1 VNIERNLRVDFFM
14 RFLLLLLFAAAAFAQ
29 LPPPT
34 NAPIT
39 GARQPALSPDGKRLA
54 FVYRGDIW
62 TCDAAGGRAIP
73 ITSHLEMDAYP
84 VFSPDGNWLAFSSKR
99 NGNWDVFVIP
109 ADGGSARQLTWH
121 SGTDIPYGWRPD
133 GKFLLFASKRDTP
146 NYSLYALDVN
156 TGRDRLLAEDY
167 ATINSPNYT
176 PDGKQVIYGRYG
188 FPWTRPRYAG
198 SAAAQIWLL
207 DAASGE
213 RRAVTTN
220 EFQHLWP
227 RATPDGKVV
236 TVTVAELTPSSS
248 RLGETVS
255 PIADNPRRTPNL
267 WLYDTNGNA
276 KQLTVFTGGAVRW
289 PSVATKS
296 GDIAFE
302 YGPDLYVLRKAGGEP
317 RKLTLFAAADE
328 KQTTKRREKLNT
340 GAQEA
345 EPSADGKT
353 FAFGLHGEI
362 WTVAVEKPKGIAAK
376 SAEYATRLTDWAG
389 EDSDF
394 SWSKDGKKI
403 YFTSDREFYTRIYEL
418 DVKSRKVTPLWKRNS
433 DVERLKISPDGSTLG
448 FWVTGPDGGL
458 YTMTLSNKEVKK
470 LVSVPGPQWR
480 GQGGGDYEWSPDMRW
495 ICYAHRG
502 ESKAWNL
509 WIIAANGV
517 GEPRNVT
524 RLYAHHGQP
533 AWSPDGKYLFF
544 QSNRDGN
551 GLYVLPLT
559 REEVRVADTD
569 LKFVK
574 PTNAVTV
581 KIEFED
587 IHRRIR
593 KVISQTPQS
602 ALTVTAEGVIV
613 FVSDGDICS
622 VGYDGKD
629 FKRVTSGGGKS
640 QVRVSKDGKKVFFV
654 SNGELFMTKLD
665 GGKEEK
671 VTFTAEW
678 ERNIRAE
685 RQAAFTQ
692 FWRSYERGFYDS
704 NFHGRDWAKIRSRYE
719 PLIDAVETNDEFA
732 SLLGM
737 MIGELETSHAEV
749 TAGTNKEAILSPTT
763 PHLGF
768 TIDYTYDG
776 PGIKVKNVPHA
787 APGWYEK
794 TRISPDDLVLA
805 INGQDVLANEELYR
819 IINDKQDREF
829 ELLVGTSTNRAE
841 ARTVKY
847 KALTSDEWA
856 QLNYQNRIENMRDY
870 VEKKSGGKVGYL
882 HIASMGAQNQTQFER
897 EAYEYIVGKESMII
911 DVRFNNGGNIADTL
925 VEWLQRKPHGWVRP
939 RDGVREPV
947 PFHAWDRKMV
957 VLQNEHSYSN
967 AEIFPDAMRAR
978 GLAQLIGRATPGYV
992 IWTDALSLV
1001 DGTKARMPMTGAYRL
1016 DGTPMEN
1023 MGEKPDIEVPLSPD
1037 DYLNDRDP
1045 QVDKAIEVLAG
1056 AVTQQ

>member
-1 VNIERNLRVDFFM
+1 M
-14 RFLLLLLFAAAAFAQ
+14 RLNLLLLPLAIALPGWAQ
-29 LPPPT
+29 LPLPT
-34 NAPIT
+34 NAPIV

-62 TCDAAGGRAIP
+62 TCDSKGGRAIP
-73 ITSHLEMDAYP
+73 ITSHVETDAYP
-84 VFSPDGNWLAFSSKR
+84 LFSPDGNWIAFSSKR
-99 NGNWDVFVIP
+99 SGNWDIYVIP
-109 ADGGSARQLTWH
+109 ADGGSAQQLTWH
-121 SGTDIPYGWRPD
+121 SGTEVPYGWSPD
-133 GKFLLFASKRDTP
+133 GKYLLFSTKRDTP
-146 NYSLYALDVN
+146 NYSLFAIDVR

-167 ATINSPNYT
+167 APINNPNYS
-176 PDGKQVIYGRYG
+176 PDGHQIVYARYG

-198 SAAAQIWLL
+198 SAAAEIWLM
-207 DAASGE
+207 DAASGD
-213 RRAVTTN
+213 RRAITTN
-220 EFQHLWP
+220 QFQHLWP
-227 RATPDGKVV
+227 RFMPDGKILAV
-236 TVTVAELTPSSS
+236 TVEEQTPSSS
-248 RLGETVS
+248 RLGEVVS
-255 PIADNPRRTPNL
+255 PISDNPRRTPNL
-267 WLYDTNGNA
+267 WLFDTDSDP
-276 KQLTVFTGGAVRW
+276 KQLTAFVGGAVRW
-289 PSVATKS
+289 PAVAAGS

-302 YGPDLYVLRKAGGEP
+302 YGADIYLLRHGNSEP
-317 RKLTLFAAADE
+317 KKLKLLAAADE
-328 KQTTKRREKLNT
+328 KQTTKRREKLSSGVT
-340 GAQEA
+340 EA
-345 EPSADGKT
+345 EPSPDGKT
-353 FAFGLHGEI
+353 MAFGLHNDI

-389 EDSDF
+389 DDSDF
-394 SWSKDGKKI
+394 LWSKDGKTL
-403 YFTSDREFYTRIYEL
+403 YFTSDREFYTRIYEM
-418 DVKSRKVTPLWKRNS
+418 DVKSRKVTPLWQRNS
-433 DVERLKISPDGSTLG
+433 DVERLRVSPDGKMLG

-458 YTMTLSNKEVKK
+458 YTMTLSNKEMKK

-509 WIIAANGV
+509 WIVPSDGSA
-517 GEPRNVT
+517 EPRNVT

-559 REEVRVADTD
+559 GEEVRVSDTD

-574 PTNAVTV
+574 PTNAVAV

-593 KVISQTPQS
+593 KVGSQTPQADLS
-602 ALTVTAEGVIV
+602 VTAEGQIV
-613 FVSDGDICS
+613 FISDGDIWS
-622 VGYDGKD
+622 VSYDGKET
-629 FKRVTSGGGKS
+629 KRLTSGGNKS
-640 QVRVSKDGKKVFFV
+640 QLRVSKDGKKAFFV
-654 SNGELFMTKLD
+654 NNGELFSMKLD

-671 VTFTAEW
+671 ITFTAEW
-678 ERNIRAE
+678 ERDIRAE

-692 FWRSYERGFYDS
+692 FWRSYERGFYDA

-719 PLIDAVETNDEFA
+719 PLLDSVETNDEFA
-732 SLLGM
+732 SLLNS

-749 TAGTNKEAILSPTT
+749 TAGANKDAVASPST

-768 TIDYTYDG
+768 TFDYAYGG
-776 PGIKVKNVPHA
+776 PGLKVKDVPHGV
-787 APGWYEK
+787 PGWYAK
-794 TRISPDDLVLA
+794 TRIRPGEIVLA
-805 INGQDVLANEELYR
+805 INGQNVSANEELYR
-819 IINDKQDREF
+819 LVNDRLDREF
-829 ELLVGTSTNRAE
+829 EFLVSTNGSKDG

-847 KALTSDEWA
+847 KVLTPDDWN
-856 QLNYQNRIENMRDY
+856 QLCYQNRVDRLRDY
-870 VEKKSGGKVGYL
+870 VDKKSGGKIGYL
-882 HIASMGAQNQTQFER
+882 HIASMGAQNQAQFER
-897 EAYEYIVGKESMII
+897 EAYEYIVGKDAMII

-947 PFHAWDRKMV
+947 PFHAWDRKLV

-978 GLAQLIGRATPGYV
+978 GLAQLIGRPTPGYV
-992 IWTDALSLV
+992 IWTDSLSLV
-1001 DGTKARMPMTGAYRL
+1001 DGTRARMPMTGAYRL

-1023 MGEKPDIEVPLSPD
+1023 MGEQPDIEVPLSPD

-1045 QVDKAIEVLAG
+1045 QIDKAIEVLTNG
-1056 AVTQQ
+1056 SIVQQ

>member
-1 VNIERNLRVDFFM
+1 M
-14 RFLLLLLFAAAAFAQ
+14 RFKLLLLAPAVALTLHAQ

-34 NAPIT
+34 NAPII
-39 GARQPALSPDGKRLA
+39 GARQPALAPDGKRLA

-62 TCDAAGGRAIP
+62 TCDAAGGRATP

-84 VFSPDGNWLAFSSKR
+84 LFSPDGNWIAFSSKR
-99 NGNWDVFVIP
+99 NGNWDIHVIP
-109 ADGGSARQLTWH
+109 ADGGGARQLTWH
-121 SGTDIPYGWRPD
+121 SGTEVPYGWSPD
-133 GKFLLFASKRDTP
+133 GKYLLFSSKRDTP

-156 TGRDRLLAEDY
+156 SGRDRLLTEDY
-167 ATINSPNYT
+167 AAINNPNYS
-176 PDGKQVIYGRYG
+176 PDGQQVVFARYG
-188 FPWTRPRYAG
+188 FPWMRPRYTG

-207 DAASGE
+207 NAQSGE
-213 RRAVTTN
+213 RHPLTTN

-227 RATPDGKVV
+227 RFTPDGKIL
-236 TVTVAELTPSSS
+236 TVTVQERTPSTSK
-248 RLGETVS
+248 LGEIVS
-255 PIADNPRRTPNL
+255 PLADNSRRTPNL
-267 WLYDTNGNA
+267 WLFDTNGNG
-276 KQLTVFTGGAVRW
+276 KPLTIFTGGAVRW
-289 PSVATKS
+289 PTVALKS

-302 YGPDLYVLRKAGGEP
+302 YGPDLYTLRKGKGEP
-317 RKLTLFAAADE
+317 KKLKLFAAADE
-328 KQTTKRREKLNT
+328 KQTTRRREKVGSGT
-340 GAQEA
+340 SEA
-345 EPSADGKT
+345 ELSPDGKT
-353 FAFGLHGEI
+353 IAFGLHGDI
-362 WTVAVEKPKGIAAK
+362 WTIGVEKPKGIAARA
-376 SAEYATRLTDWAG
+376 AEYATRLTDWAG
-389 EDSDF
+389 EDADF
-394 SWSKDGKKI
+394 SWSKDGKKL
-403 YFTSDREFYTRIYEL
+403 YFTSDREFYTRIYEM
-418 DVKSRKVTPLWKRNS
+418 DVKSQKVTLLWKRNS
-433 DVERLKISPDGSTLG
+433 DVERLKISPDGTTLG
-448 FWVTGPDGGL
+448 FWVTGHDGGL
-458 YTMTLSNKEVKK
+458 YTMTISNREVNK

-509 WIIAANGV
+509 WIVPANGA

-559 REEVRVADTD
+559 REDVRASDTD

-574 PTNAVTV
+574 PTNAITV

-593 KVISQTPQS
+593 KVVSQTPQS
-602 ALTVTAEGVIV
+602 DLMVTAEGLIV
-613 FVSDGDICS
+613 FVSDGEVWS
-622 VGYDGKD
+622 VSYDGKET
-629 FKRVTSGGGKS
+629 KKVTSGGGKS
-640 QVRVSKDGKKVFFV
+640 QLRVSKDGKKASFI
-654 SNGELFMTKLD
+654 SNGELYTMTPS

-692 FWRSYERGFYDS
+692 FWRSYQRGFYDA
-704 NFHGRDWAKIRSRYE
+704 NFHGRDWEKIRSRYE
-719 PLIDAVETNDEFA
+719 PLLDAVETNDEFA
-732 SLLGM
+732 GLLGM

-749 TAGTNKEAILSPTT
+749 TAGSNKETVPSPTT

-768 TIDYTYDG
+768 TFDYSYAG
-776 PGIKVKNVPHA
+776 PGIKVKDVPHGV
-787 APGWYEK
+787 PGWYNK
-794 TRISPDDLVLA
+794 TLIEPGQIVLA
-805 INGQDVLANEELYR
+805 INGQDVSVNEELYKL
-819 IINDKQDREF
+819 INDKQDREF
-829 ELLVGTSTNRAE
+829 EFLVGASIEKTN

-847 KALTSDEWA
+847 KALTQDEWT
-856 QLNYQNRIENMRDY
+856 QLSYQNRVERTRDY
-870 VEKKSGGKVGYL
+870 VDERSGGKIGYL
-882 HIASMGAQNQTQFER
+882 HIASMGAANQTQFER
-897 EAYEYIVGKESMII
+897 EAYEYIVGKEAMII

-925 VEWLQRKPHGWVRP
+925 VEWLQRRPHGWLRP
-939 RDGVREPV
+939 RDGVKEPV

-967 AEIFPDAMRAR
+967 AEIFPNAMRAR
-978 GLAQLIGRATPGYV
+978 GLAQLIGVATPGYV
-992 IWTDALSLV
+992 IWTDSLSLV

-1023 MGEKPDIEVPLSPD
+1023 NGEKPDIEVRLSPD

-1045 QVDKAIEVLAG
+1045 QIDKALEVLRNG
-1056 AVTQQ
+1056 SLVQQ

>member
-1 VNIERNLRVDFFM
+1 MSLRVFF
-14 RFLLLLLFAAAAFAQ
+14 LICTAVVIAHAQ

-34 NAPIT
+34 NAPIV
-39 GARQPALSPDGKRLA
+39 GARQPALSADGERLA

-62 TCDAAGGRAIP
+62 ICGASGGRAIP
-73 ITSHLEMDAYP
+73 ITSHLETDAYP
-84 VFSPDGNWLAFSSKR
+84 LFSPDGNWIAFASKR
-99 NGNWDVFVIP
+99 NGNWDIYVIP

-121 SGTDIPYGWRPD
+121 SGTEIPYGWSPD
-133 GKFLLFASKRDTP
+133 GKYLLFSSKRDTP
-146 NYSLYALDVN
+146 NYSLFTLDVN
-156 TGRDRLLAEDY
+156 TGRDELLVEDY
-167 ATINSPNYT
+167 AAINNPNYSPN
-176 PDGKQVIYGRYG
+176 GQQVVYGRYG
-188 FPWTRPRYAG
+188 FPWTRPRYTG
-198 SAAAQIWLL
+198 SAAAEIWLL
-207 DAASGE
+207 DPKSGE
-213 RRAVTTN
+213 RHALTTN

-227 RATPDGKVV
+227 RYTPDGKILAVSV
-236 TVTVAELTPSSS
+236 EEKTPSSS

-255 PIADNPRRTPNL
+255 PISDNPRRTPNL
-267 WLYDTNGNA
+267 WLFDTNGGT

-289 PSVATKS
+289 PTVASKS

-302 YGPDLYVLRKAGGEP
+302 YGPDVYIMRKGTGEP
-317 RKLTLFAAADE
+317 HKLKLFAAADE
-328 KQTTKRREKLNT
+328 KQTTKRREKSTT
-340 GAQEA
+340 GVAEA
-345 EPSADGKT
+345 EPSPDGKT
-353 FAFGLHGEI
+353 FAFGLLNEI
-362 WTVAVEKPKGIAAK
+362 WTVSIDKPKGIAAK

-394 SWSKDGKKI
+394 SWSKDGKTL
-403 YFTSDREFYTRIYEL
+403 YFTSDREFYNRIYEL
-418 DVKSRKVTPLWKRNS
+418 DVKSRKVTPLWKHSS
-433 DVERLKISPDGSTLG
+433 DVERLRVSPDGKQLG

-470 LVSVPGPQWR
+470 IVSVPGPQWR
-480 GQGGGDYEWSPDMRW
+480 GQGGGDYTWSPDMQW

-509 WIIAANGV
+509 WVVAANGE

-544 QSNRDGN
+544 QSNRDAN

-559 REEVRVADTD
+559 REDVRAADTD

-593 KVISQTPQS
+593 KVVSQTPQ
-602 ALTVTAEGVIV
+602 ADLTVTGEGQIV
-613 FVSDGDICS
+613 FVSDGDIWS
-622 VGYDGKD
+622 VSYDGKET
-629 FKRVTSGGGKS
+629 KRLSTGGNKS
-640 QVRVSKDGKKVFFV
+640 QLRVSKDGKKAFFV
-654 SNGELFMTKLD
+654 GNGELFTMKLD

-671 VTFTAEW
+671 VTFIAEW

-692 FWRSYERGFYDS
+692 FWRSYERGFYDA
-704 NFHGRDWAKIRSRYE
+704 NFHGRNWEQIRSRYE
-719 PLIDAVETNDEFA
+719 PLLDAVETNDEFA
-732 SLLGM
+732 NLLGM

-749 TAGTNKEAILSPTT
+749 TAGTRKDAILSPST

-768 TIDYTYDG
+768 TFDYTFAG
-776 PGIKVKNVPHA
+776 PGIKVKDVPHGV
-787 APGWYEK
+787 PGWYEK
-794 TRISPDDLVLA
+794 TRIQPGEIVLA
-805 INGQDVLANEELYR
+805 INGQDVSVNEELYKL
-819 IINDKQDREF
+819 INDRQDREF
-829 ELLVGTSTNRAE
+829 EFLISTNTNKDD

-847 KALTSDEWA
+847 KVLTQDEWT
-856 QLNYQNRIENMRDY
+856 QLCYQNRVEHTRDY
-870 VEKKSGGKVGYL
+870 VELKSGGKIGYL

-947 PFHAWDRKMV
+947 PFHAWDRKLV

-967 AEIFPDAMRAR
+967 AEIFPNAMRAR

-992 IWTDALSLV
+992 IWTDSLSLV

-1023 MGEKPDIEVPLSPD
+1023 IGEQPDIEVALSPD

-1045 QVDKAIEVLAG
+1045 QLDKAIEVLVSG
-1056 AVTQQ
+1056 SSEQQ

>member
-1 VNIERNLRVDFFM
+1 M
-14 RFLLLLLFAAAAFAQ
+14 RLKLLLLPLCAAASLFAQ

-34 NAPIT
+34 NAPIV

-62 TCDAAGGRAIP
+62 TCDAGGGRAFP
-73 ITSHLEMDAYP
+73 ITSHVETDGYP
-84 VFSPDGNWLAFSSKR
+84 LFSPDGNWIAFASKR
-99 NGNWDVFVIP
+99 NGNWDIYVIP
-109 ADGGSARQLTWH
+109 ADGGNARQLTWH
-121 SGTDIPYGWRPD
+121 SGTEIPYGWSPD
-133 GKFLLFASKRDTP
+133 GKYLLFSSKRDTP
-146 NYSLYALDVN
+146 NFSLFALDVT
-156 TGRDRLLAEDY
+156 TGRDRLLTEDY
-167 ATINSPNYT
+167 ATINNPNYSPN
-176 PDGKQVIYGRYG
+176 GKHIVYARYG

-198 SAAAQIWLL
+198 SAAAEIWLL
-207 DAASGE
+207 DAKSGE
-213 RRAVTTN
+213 RNAITTN
-220 EFQHLWP
+220 ELQHLWP
-227 RATPDGKVV
+227 RFTPDGKILAVSV
-236 TVTVAELTPSSS
+236 EEKTPSAS

-267 WLYDTNGNA
+267 WLFDTNGGA
-276 KQLTVFTGGAVRW
+276 KQLTAFTGGAVRW
-289 PSVATKS
+289 PTVASRS

-302 YGPDLYVLRKAGGEP
+302 YGPDVYTMRKGTGEP
-317 RKLTLFAAADE
+317 RKLKLLAAADE
-328 KQTTKRREKLNT
+328 KQTTKRREKSTT
-340 GAQEA
+340 GVTEA
-345 EPSADGKT
+345 EPSPDGKT
-353 FAFGLHGEI
+353 FAFGLLNEI
-362 WTVAVEKPKGIAAK
+362 WTVSIEKPKGIAAK

-389 EDSDF
+389 EDADF
-394 SWSKDGKKI
+394 SWSKDGKKL
-403 YFTSDREFYTRIYEL
+403 YFTSDREFYNRIYEL
-418 DVKSRKVTPLWKRNS
+418 DVKSRQVTPLWKRNS
-433 DVERLKISPDGSTLG
+433 DVERLKASPDGTQLG

-458 YTMTLSNKEVKK
+458 YTMTLSNKEVQK

-480 GQGGGDYEWSPDMRW
+480 GQGGGDYAWSPDMQW

-509 WIIAANGV
+509 WIVAANGE
-517 GEPRNVT
+517 GEPRNIT
-524 RLYAHHGQP
+524 RLYAFHGQP

-544 QSNRDGN
+544 QSNRDQN

-559 REEVRVADTD
+559 REDVRAADTD
-569 LKFVK
+569 LKYVK

-593 KVISQTPQS
+593 KVVSQTPQ
-602 ALTVTAEGVIV
+602 ADLKVTAEGQIV
-613 FVSDGDICS
+613 FVSEGDIWS
-622 VGYDGKD
+622 VSYDGKET
-629 FKRVTSGGGKS
+629 KRLTTGGNKS
-640 QVRVSKDGKKVFFV
+640 QLRVSKDGKKAFFV
-654 SNGELFMTKLD
+654 GNGEMFTMKLD

-671 VTFTAEW
+671 ATFTAEW

-692 FWRSYERGFYDS
+692 FWRSYERGFYDA
-704 NFHGRDWAKIRSRYE
+704 NFHGRNWQQIRSRYE
-719 PLIDAVETNDEFA
+719 PLLDAVETNDEFA

-749 TAGTNKEAILSPTT
+749 TAGTRKDAVASPST

-768 TIDYTYDG
+768 TFDYTFPG
-776 PGIKVKNVPHA
+776 PGIKVKDVPHGV
-787 APGWYEK
+787 PGWYGR
-794 TRISPDDLVLA
+794 TRIEPGEIVLA
-805 INGQDVLANEELYR
+805 INGQDVSANEELYK
-819 IINDKQDREF
+819 IINDRQDREF
-829 ELLVGTSTNRAE
+829 EFLVSTNTNKE
-841 ARTVKY
+841 DARTVKY
-847 KALTSDEWA
+847 KALTQDEWN
-856 QLNYQNRIENMRDY
+856 QLSYQNRVERTRGY
-870 VEKKSGGKVGYL
+870 VEEKSGGKIGYL

-897 EAYEYIVGKESMII
+897 EAYEYIVGKDSMII

-947 PFHAWDRKMV
+947 PFHAWDRKLV

-967 AEIFPDAMRAR
+967 AEIFPNAMRAR

-1023 MGEKPDIEVPLSPD
+1023 LGEQPDIEVALSPD

-1045 QVDKAIEVLAG
+1045 QIDKAIEVLTTAD
-1056 AVTQQ
+1056 